1 MYHVAIPSPHRFVAE
16 RGDSGQ
22 MTLVDNIDI
31 KYGLKMPVAKSNQ
44 TKADELAGI
53 KPKQDERVAEK
64 KFNRI
69 KTTANMGAPTKT
81 LKLVLLRF
89 IEFRLLFLGF
99 TRLCFTLLHISIIM
113 FMALVF
119 V

>member
-1 MYHVAIPSPHRFVAE
+1 MICLLTPFFLLFMYHVAFLSPHRFVAE

-53 KPKQDERVAEK
+53 KPKQDERVTER

-69 KTTANMGAPTKT
+69 KATANIGAPTKT
-81 LKLVLLRF
+81 LKLVLLSF
-89 IEFRLLFLGF
+89 VELGMLYDIF
-99 TRLCFTLLHISIIM
+99 G
-113 FMALVF
+113 
-119 V
+119 